1 MTQDPVDRLLE
12 DLDTALSVQPSPAV
26 AAQVRRRMGA
36 HSRSVGHGFRWWA
49 VAAGAA
55 AAVLVTSYATLD
67 RSLPET
73 LSDERPAGHEPRVA
87 DAAAEPPRRATA
99 PHEERGTL
107 HPSAP
112 AETARR
118 SLTEAPGQMTVR
130 AESEPDV
137 VVSPAD
143 RLGFEQLQAAVS
155 SGRITAETLAS
166 VAAHL
171 EPTIVIPTILTVHQ
185 ASAQGSSP
193 GEKRDD
199 RAIGGTDLARPGGSR
214 LAPGTDPPS
223 YIRSDS

>member
-1 MTQDPVDRLLE
+1 MTQDPVDQLLE

-26 AAQVRRRMGA
+26 AAQVRRRMDA

-49 VAAGAA
+49 GAAVAA

-67 RSLPET
+67 RSLPES

-87 DAAAEPPRRATA
+87 DAVAAPPRRATA
-99 PHEERGTL
+99 AIEGRGRL
-107 HPSAP
+107 QPSAP

-118 SLTEAPGQMTVR
+118 SPTEAPGQMTVW

-166 VAAHL
+166 AAGHL
-171 EPTIVIPTILTVHQ
+171 EPTIVIPTILAVHQ
-185 ASAQGSSP
+185 TPALGNGP
-193 GEKRDD
+193 VEKRDE
-199 RAIGGTDLARPGGSR
+199 RAIDGTDLARPGGPR
-214 LAPGTDPPS
+214 LVPDTDPPS
-223 YIRSDS
+223 YTRSDS